1 MCMSEVPMT
10 RPDPTSAKTE
20 RLHVLVE
27 PKFKKYLHTEAK
39 RQGVSVAELIRA
51 RFKRRHSEEEAMLA
65 AATAELSAQVRAVK
79 DDVRRTIREVDA
91 ILAELRQGRAA
102 REAARDA
109 APSGEPDA
117 AAHADEAQRATS
129 EAGA

>member
-1 MCMSEVPMT
+1 MRRHMCMSEVPMT

-39 RQGVSVAELIRA
+39 RQGVSV
-51 RFKRRHSEEEAMLA
+51 
-65 AATAELSAQVRAVK
+65 AELSAQVRAVK

-117 AAHADEAQRATS
+117 AAHA
-129 EAGA
+129 